1 MATYTIVTGAAEEK
15 ALAFKVAEKNAQRL
29 AEDNAKNGDKK
40 VGDEGYVAPRAP
52 LTNEQYLD
60 QILVKRSLLA
70 FKDMMEA
77 EEKRQVA
84 EAFAAATNAK
94 QTAVKTTLGL

>member
-15 ALAFKVAEKNAQRL
+15 ALAFKVAEKNAERL
-29 AEDNAKNGDKK
+29 AEDNAKNGSKV

-60 QILVKRSLLA
+60 QILVKRSLLS
-70 FKDMMEA
+70 FKDMMDAA
-77 EEKRQVA
+77 EKKLVA
-84 EAFAAATNAK
+84 EAYMNATNAK